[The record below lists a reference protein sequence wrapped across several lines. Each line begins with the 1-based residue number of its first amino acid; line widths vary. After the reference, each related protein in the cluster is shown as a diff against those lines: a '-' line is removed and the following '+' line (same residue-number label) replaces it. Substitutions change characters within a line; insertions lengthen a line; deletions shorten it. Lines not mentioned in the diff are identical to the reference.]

1 MTSQMSKFFGS
12 FFLGDFW
19 KSPQALLDA
28 FEKASNNLFEIIT
41 QTPKTLKRFAVY
53 SSFRREYDGQMSIN
67 FCEFI

>member
-41 QTPKTLKRFAVY
+41 QARKLNLLCIC
-53 SSFRREYDGQMSIN
+53 SSSRREYGGKMSIN
-67 FCEFI
+67 FYDFI